1 MSGCSGTVDTF
12 LFPYKAF
19 QFPYWAFDIL
29 QDEGPLCPRSPR
41 ASNSR
46 AATSIPFSSPLIQ
59 AQLSSLRGE
68 IM

>member
-1 MSGCSGTVDTF
+1 MGCSGAVDTF

-29 QDEGPLCPRSPR
+29 QDEGPFAHTARL
-41 ASNSR
+41 A
-46 AATSIPFSSPLIQ
+46 SPLSPDFDPSLVPIDPGQ
-59 AQLSSLRGE
+59 AFFFSRGE

>member
-1 MSGCSGTVDTF
+1 MSACSGAVDTF

-29 QDEGPLCPRSPR
+29 QDEGPF
-41 ASNSR
+41 AHT
-46 AATSIPFSSPLIQ
+46 ATSIPPSFPLIL
-59 AQLSSLRGE
+59 AQLSFSRGE